1 MSLYLSLK
9 NIWKILIFESIFSVL
24 FCISMAVFLQIA
36 FFSYEAAF
44 ILGLAI
50 SLIYSLIIYF
60 CGDFPLLFTVKGGIR
75 YIESGD
81 NPLNP
86 TASVK
91 GGIRYIEISI
101 MFFCGLLFITLPVFP
116 FLSDGN
122 ILFALF
128 DIICFIGSYIYG
140 SSGVISAIITYMLC
154 MWIIT
159 GAIYLLQ
166 REIHNGI

>member
-1 MSLYLSLK
+1 MSLYRLSLK
-9 NIWKILIFESIFSVL
+9 NIWKILIFESMFSVL

-60 CGDFPLLFTVKGGIR
+60 GGDLFT
-75 YIESGD
+75 
-81 NPLNP
+81 
-86 TASVK
+86 VK

-140 SSGVISAIITYMLC
+140 SSGVISAIITYILC

-159 GAIYLLQ
+159 GTIYLLQ
-166 REIHNGI
+166 RKIHNRV

>member
-1 MSLYLSLK
+1 MSLYRLSLK
-9 NIWKILIFESIFSVL
+9 NIWKILIFESLFSVL
-24 FCISMAVFLQIA
+24 FCISMAMFLQIA

-60 CGDFPLLFTVKGGIR
+60 GGDFPLLFT
-75 YIESGD
+75 
-81 NPLNP
+81 
-86 TASVK
+86 VK

-122 ILFALF
+122 ILF
-128 DIICFIGSYIYG
+128 
-140 SSGVISAIITYMLC
+140 
-154 MWIIT
+154 
-159 GAIYLLQ
+159 GAFRYNLLRWELYLWKFRCYFGNNNLYVVYVDN
-166 REIHNGI
+166 NGGDLSFTKKNS

>member
-1 MSLYLSLK
+1 MSLYRLSLK

-36 FFSYEAAF
+36 FSSYEAAF
-44 ILGLAI
+44 ILGWAI

-60 CGDFPLLFTVKGGIR
+60 GGDLFT
-75 YIESGD
+75 
-81 NPLNP
+81 
-86 TASVK
+86 VK

-166 REIHNGI
+166 RKIHNGI

>member
-1 MSLYLSLK
+1 MSLYRLSLK

-75 YIESGD
+75 YIE
-81 NPLNP
+81 
-86 TASVK
+86 
-91 GGIRYIEISI
+91 ISI

-122 ILFALF
+122 NILFALF
-128 DIICFIGSYIYG
+128 DTVCFIGNYIYG
-140 SSGVISAIITYMLC
+140 GSGVISAIITYVLC
-154 MWIIT
+154 VWIIT
-159 GAIYLLQ
+159 GVICFLQ
-166 REIHNGI
+166 RKIHNGI

>member
-1 MSLYLSLK
+1 MSLYRLSLK
-9 NIWKILIFESIFSVL
+9 NIWKILIFESMFSVL

-44 ILGLAI
+44 MLGLAI

-60 CGDFPLLFTVKGGIR
+60 GGDLFT
-75 YIESGD
+75 
-81 NPLNP
+81 
-86 TASVK
+86 VK

-140 SSGVISAIITYMLC
+140 SSGVISAIITYILC

-159 GAIYLLQ
+159 GTIYLLQ
-166 REIHNGI
+166 RKIHNRV

>member
-1 MSLYLSLK
+1 MSLYRLSLK
-9 NIWKILIFESIFSVL
+9 NIWKILIFESLFSVL
-24 FCISMAVFLQIA
+24 FCISMAMFLQIA

-60 CGDFPLLFTVKGGIR
+60 GGDFPLLFT
-75 YIESGD
+75 
-81 NPLNP
+81 
-86 TASVK
+86 VK

-116 FLSDGN
+116 FL
-122 ILFALF
+122 F
-128 DIICFIGSYIYG
+128 DIICFVGSYIYG

-154 MWIIT
+154 MWIIM

-166 REIHNGI
+166 RKIHNGI

>member
-1 MSLYLSLK
+1 MSLYRLSLK
-9 NIWKILIFESIFSVL
+9 NIWKILIFESMFSVL

-60 CGDFPLLFTVKGGIR
+60 GGDLFT
-75 YIESGD
+75 
-81 NPLNP
+81 
-86 TASVK
+86 VK

-140 SSGVISAIITYMLC
+140 SSGVISAIIT
-154 MWIIT
+154 
-159 GAIYLLQ
+159 
-166 REIHNGI
+166 

>member
-1 MSLYLSLK
+1 MSLYRLSLK
-9 NIWKILIFESIFSVL
+9 NIWKILIFESMFSVL

-60 CGDFPLLFTVKGGIR
+60 GGDLFT
-75 YIESGD
+75 
-81 NPLNP
+81 
-86 TASVK
+86 VK

-128 DIICFIGSYIYG
+128 DTVCFIGNYIYG
-140 SSGVISAIITYMLC
+140 GSGVISAIITYILC

-166 REIHNGI
+166 RKIHDGI

>member
-1 MSLYLSLK
+1 M
-9 NIWKILIFESIFSVL
+9 FSVL

-60 CGDFPLLFTVKGGIR
+60 GGDLFT
-75 YIESGD
+75 
-81 NPLNP
+81 
-86 TASVK
+86 VK

-140 SSGVISAIITYMLC
+140 SSGVISAIITYYIM
-154 MWIIT
+154 
-159 GAIYLLQ
+159 YVDN
-166 REIHNGI
+166 NGDDLSFTKKNS

>member
-1 MSLYLSLK
+1 MSLYRLSLK

-44 ILGLAI
+44 ILGWAI

-60 CGDFPLLFTVKGGIR
+60 CSDFPLLFT
-75 YIESGD
+75 
-81 NPLNP
+81 
-86 TASVK
+86 VK

-122 ILFALF
+122 NILFALF
-128 DIICFIGSYIYG
+128 DTVCFIGNYIYG
-140 SSGVISAIITYMLC
+140 GSGVISAIITYVLC
-154 MWIIT
+154 VWIIT
-159 GAIYLLQ
+159 GVICFLQ
-166 REIHNGI
+166 RKIHNGI

>member
-1 MSLYLSLK
+1 MSLYRLSLK
-9 NIWKILIFESIFSVL
+9 NIWKILIFESLFSVL
-24 FCISMAVFLQIA
+24 FCISMVMFLQIA

-60 CGDFPLLFTVKGGIR
+60 GGDFPLLFT
-75 YIESGD
+75 
-81 NPLNP
+81 
-86 TASVK
+86 VK

-128 DIICFIGSYIYG
+128 DIICFVGK
-140 SSGVISAIITYMLC
+140 L
-154 MWIIT
+154 
-159 GAIYLLQ
+159 YLWKFRCYFGNNNLYVVYVDN
-166 REIHNGI
+166 NGGDLSFTKKNS